1 MALRYLVEVSP
12 PNTEWWKVLAQAVNG
27 LINGKSNN
35 VGTFTLTANAAS
47 TVVSDNL
54 FESNQ
59 VVLWSPT
66 TANAAAALA
75 TTYVSARAKGSFT
88 LTHAND
94 AQVDKTFL
102 YVRVG

>member
-1 MALRYLVEVSP
+1 MGIRYLFENSP
-12 PNTEWWKVLAQAVNG
+12 PPGEWFKVLAQAINNLNNG
-27 LINGKSNN
+27 RSSNM
-35 VGTFTLTANAAS
+35 GTFTLTANAAS
-47 TVVSDNL
+47 TVVTDNL

-59 VVLWSPT
+59 VVIWSPT
-66 TANAAAALA
+66 TANAAGALA

-88 LTHAND
+88 LTHTND